1 MKMLKGLI
9 LVLVAAF
16 AIPSLPAAAQGTT
29 DAAGAFVQKLADD
42 TINLLKSQ
50 TKGEARD
57 AQFRK
62 LMAQGFDVGFLG
74 RQALARYWRT
84 ATEEQ
89 RKQYEDIFDD
99 YMLRTITSRLARFE
113 QETLKVTGTSKGPKD
128 DVIVAS
134 QIIGK
139 GEPIQMDWQ
148 VRPMDNGL
156 KIIDVKIE
164 GISMLITTREE
175 FGGIVQQKG
184 MSGLLDA
191 MKSKIEV
198 MKAQS
203 ANAYK

>member
-1 MKMLKGLI
+1 MKTIKGLI

-16 AIPSLPAAAQGTT
+16 ALHAMPAAAQS
-29 DAAGAFVQKLADD
+29 DPAGAFVQKLAND

-50 TKGEARD
+50 AKGAARD
-57 AQFRK
+57 QAFRD
-62 LMAQGFDVGFLG
+62 LMAKGIDVDFLG
-74 RQALARYWRT
+74 KQALARYWKT
-84 ATEEQ
+84 ATEAERQ
-89 RKQYEDIFDD
+89 QYQTIFQD

-113 QETLKVTGTSKGPKD
+113 QETLKVTGTAKGPKED
-128 DVIVAS
+128 TIVSS
-134 QIIGK
+134 QVIGK

-148 VRPMDNGL
+148 VRTLGGAL

-175 FGGIVQQKG
+175 FGGIVSQKG

-191 MKSKIEV
+191 MKGKIEV

-203 ANAYK
+203 AGA

>member
-1 MKMLKGLI
+1 MKTLRGLI

-16 AIPSLPAAAQGTT
+16 ALPSLPAAAQGT
-29 DAAGAFVQKLADD
+29 DPAGIFVQKLADD

-50 TKGEARD
+50 TRGAARD
-57 AQFRK
+57 QAFRD
-62 LMAQGFDVGFLG
+62 LMAKGIDVEFLG
-74 RQALARYWRT
+74 KQALARYWKT
-84 ATEEQ
+84 ATEAERQ
-89 RKQYEDIFDD
+89 QYKTIFDD

-113 QETLKVTGTSKGPKD
+113 QETVKVTGATKGQKD
-128 DVIVAS
+128 DSIVAS
-134 QIIGK
+134 QVIGK

-148 VRPMDNGL
+148 VRRMEGGL

-175 FGGIVQQKG
+175 FGGIVSQKG

-191 MKSKIEV
+191 MKAKIEV

-203 ANAYK
+203 AAAYK

>member
-1 MKMLKGLI
+1 MKMLRGLI
-9 LVLVAAF
+9 LVLAAVFVA
-16 AIPSLPAAAQGTT
+16 PSLPAAAQGA
-29 DAAGAFVQKLADD
+29 DPSGVFVQKLADD

-50 TKGEARD
+50 TKGAARD
-57 AQFRK
+57 EQFRK
-62 LMAQGFDVGFLG
+62 LMSTGFDVGFLG

-84 ATEEQ
+84 ATEAE
-89 RKQYEDIFDD
+89 RKQYEEIFDD

-113 QETLKVTGTSKGPKD
+113 QETVKVTGTSKGPKD
-128 DVIVAS
+128 DTIVAT

-139 GEPIQMDWQ
+139 GEPIAMDWQ

-203 ANAYK
+203 AAAYK